1 MANDYWN
8 KGRQEGI
15 QQSSGLETLERLLG
29 IGSNIAG
36 RVQEGRDRRNQALQ
50 SNMIDS
56 LYDRGVELAPNY
68 LRTLKSND
76 VKAIREEF
84 KKNFENKAK
93 HGCLE
98 SLEIYKDFMSK
109 METAETDVIEYN
121 SRRAYFMG
129 TGDPEYKSAEDT
141 FADGFEEL
149 LEPGLSTQD
158 KKEKLQGLEKELY
171 NYGKQKMEF
180 MTKFNNR
187 LKNDSILI
195 KNLSTTEHW
204 VNMLLNEFAGPSDGG
219 PPLIDPKRVNLL
231 ANAIRYNDDSQYT
244 LYDKQL
250 LDVER
255 EDLNAINKGI
265 IANDAIIREFNHEK
279 TLTGYEGRPE
289 AEAMAEGQA
298 DKAKGQNEVFFDQYI
313 ALNIKGDRHPYDKR
327 GQEGDTVG
335 IVEDRLFNALND
347 GVSTD
352 DLKDIINKSTLQ
364 DNQKQELKE
373 KHKNFLK

>member
-8 KGRQEGI
+8 KGRQEGF
-15 QQSSGLETLERLLG
+15 QGNPGLDTLERILG

-36 RVQEGRDRRNQALQ
+36 KVQEGRDRRNQALQ

-68 LRTLKSND
+68 LRTFKSTEVNRI
-76 VKAIREEF
+76 KEEF

-93 HGCLE
+93 HGGLE
-98 SLEIYKDFMSK
+98 NLEIYNDLFSK
-109 METAETDVIEYN
+109 METAESDVIEYN

-187 LKNDSILI
+187 LNNDSILMN
-195 KNLSTTEHW
+195 NLSTTEHW

-231 ANAIRYNDDSQYT
+231 ANAIRYNDPSQYQ
-244 LYDKQL
+244 LYDEQL

-255 EDLNAINKGI
+255 VELKAINEGI
-265 IANDAIIREFNHEK
+265 IANDATIRQFEYDSQIDAFID
-279 TLTGYEGRPE
+279 PE
-289 AEAMAEGQA
+289 AAAMSKGQA
-298 DKAKGQNEVFFDQYI
+298 DMAKGQNEELFDQYI
-313 ALNIKGDRHPYDKR
+313 ALNVKGDRHPLDKR
-327 GQEGDTVG
+327 APEGDTVG
-335 IVEDRLFNALND
+335 IVGERLFNALND
-347 GVSTD
+347 GVSAD
-352 DLKDIINKSTLQ
+352 DLNDIIDKSTLP